1 VSARSRLIAY
11 GTAALAVVVG
21 FVVAA
26 LDSGTFSDAV
36 AIVLISLGF
45 GGALLLLFYE
55 VGLSED
61 RARAREEE
69 EKEQRRAD
77 RSTSRRGWPSARDR
91 ATRRRS

>member
-1 VSARSRLIAY
+1 MSARSRLIAY
-11 GTAALAVVVG
+11 GTAALAVVAG

-36 AIVLISLGF
+36 AIVLISLGS

-61 RARAREEE
+61 RARAQEEE
-69 EKEQRRAD
+69 EKERRAD
-77 RSTSRRGWPSARDR
+77 RSTSRHGWPSARGR

>member
-1 VSARSRLIAY
+1 MSARSRLIGY

-26 LDSGTFSDAV
+26 LDSGTFGDAV

-69 EKEQRRAD
+69 EKERRAD

>member
-1 VSARSRLIAY
+1 VSARSRLNAY

-26 LDSGTFSDAV
+26 LDSGTFSDAL

-69 EKEQRRAD
+69 EKERRAD

>member
-1 VSARSRLIAY
+1 VSARSRLIGY

-69 EKEQRRAD
+69 EKKQRDD

>member
-26 LDSGTFSDAV
+26 LDSGTFSDAL

-69 EKEQRRAD
+69 EKERRAD